1 MSDQLVNTTAPDA
14 KGTAYDEARKLQGGL
29 VVGIRVDEVPTGEA
43 DRLAAEGKFYPLT
56 MDAAGFLRVSLPE
69 TGTQVETQELEVLRE
84 ILAVQQAML
93 AALLKIQ

>member
-14 KGTAYDEARKLQGGL
+14 KGTAYADARKVVGGL
-29 VVGIRVDEVPTGEA
+29 VVGIRVDELPTNEA

-56 MDAAGFLRVSLPE
+56 LDSGGFLRVSLPDS
-69 TGTQVETQELEVLRE
+69 GTKVETAELEVLRE
-84 ILAVQQAML
+84 ILAVQQSML